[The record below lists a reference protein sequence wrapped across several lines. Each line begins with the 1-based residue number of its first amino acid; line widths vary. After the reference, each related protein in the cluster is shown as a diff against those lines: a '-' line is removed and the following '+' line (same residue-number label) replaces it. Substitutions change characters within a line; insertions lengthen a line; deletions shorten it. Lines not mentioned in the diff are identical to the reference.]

1 MSEESSMADIPKEE
15 LLHLCMKL
23 NKRMQT
29 METKGKELLKK
40 KNTLQSERDRLL
52 KMIEGTVGSTLSV
65 VSADGDLD
73 LDRIESLYRN
83 AITKAAAASTSSDS
97 THTPSQPPPE
107 SSGSDGNDSKY
118 KDTIKTLEQLMQT
131 KQADLEKATKQL
143 EEVKLHEEE
152 QVVYFQMQ
160 LQAAKQREDGLNV
173 DLKNLQLK
181 LSSVQKSLEETEIHV
196 ATNRELLQALQSRL
210 IEIEP
215 DLAQA
220 KDKVNTLT
228 VLRMEQDSLIQ
239 TLRKDLKNALAD
251 KESLSKRM
259 SEVETDKLKYEG
271 NSVKI
276 QNLTDELNR
285 KTEELEQLNVLLLR
299 MRAEAASS
307 ERNNAMRVA
316 MLATAEA
323 QVAELK
329 EILSKKEAETQDL
342 VQKISSL
349 QVTVSSLE
357 D

>member
-1 MSEESSMADIPKEE
+1 MKEKRVVMSEEHNMSDIPKEE

-40 KNTLQSERDRLL
+40 KNTVQSERDRLL
-52 KMIEGTVGSTLSV
+52 KMIESTIGSAVSV
-65 VSADGDLD
+65 VSSDGDLD
-73 LDRIESLYRN
+73 LDRIESLYLSTV
-83 AITKAAAASTSSDS
+83 AKAAASSTSVV
-97 THTPSQPPPE
+97 TPSTSQQASEP
-107 SSGSDGNDSKY
+107 SVTDGNDSNSSIQHY
-118 KDTIKTLEQLMQT
+118 KDTVKTLEQLVQS
-131 KQADLEKATKQL
+131 KQADLDKVNKHL
-143 EEVKLHEEE
+143 EEVKLHQEE

-160 LQAAKQREDGLNV
+160 LQAAKQREDSVNV
-173 DLKNLQLK
+173 EIKNLQLK
-181 LSSVQKSLEETEIHV
+181 FAGVQKSLEEKEIHV
-196 ATNRELLQALQSRL
+196 ATNRELLQALQARL

-228 VLRMEQDSLIQ
+228 ILKMEQDALIQ
-239 TLRKDLKNALAD
+239 SLRKDLKNALFEKD
-251 KESLSKRM
+251 SFSKRIV
-259 SEVETDKLKYEG
+259 EVETDKLKYEG

-276 QNLTDELNR
+276 QNLADDLNR

-307 ERNNAMRVA
+307 ERNIAMRVA

-329 EILSKKEAETQDL
+329 E
-342 VQKISSL
+342 VW
-349 QVTVSSLE
+349 V
-357 D
+357 

>member
-1 MSEESSMADIPKEE
+1 MADEHSMADIPKEE

-52 KMIEGTVGSTLSV
+52 KMVEGTIGSTVSV
-65 VSADGDLD
+65 LGADGDLD
-73 LDRIESLYRN
+73 LDRIESLYLSTL
-83 AITKAAAASTSSDS
+83 AKAATSSVL
-97 THTPSQPPPE
+97 TATPSSDRLASEPAGSE
-107 SSGSDGNDSKY
+107 GSDSNVNVQHY
-118 KDTIKTLEQLMQT
+118 KDTIKTLEQLVQS
-131 KQADLEKATKQL
+131 KQADLDKVNKHL
-143 EEVKLHEEE
+143 DEVKLHQEE

-160 LQAAKQREDGLNV
+160 LQTSKQREDSMNV
-173 DLKNLQLK
+173 EVKNMQLK
-181 LSSVQKSLEETEIHV
+181 LSSVQKSLEEKEIHV
-196 ATNRELLQALQSRL
+196 ATNRELLQALQARL

-228 VLRMEQDSLIQ
+228 VLKMEQDALIQ
-239 TLRKDLKNALAD
+239 SLRKDLKAALAEKD
-251 KESLSKRM
+251 SFSKRIV
-259 SEVETDKLKYEG
+259 EVETDKLKYEG

-276 QNLTDELNR
+276 QNLTDEVNR

-307 ERNNAMRVA
+307 ERNIAMRVA

-329 EILSKKEAETQDL
+329 E
-342 VQKISSL
+342 VGYC
-349 QVTVSSLE
+349 VSSGCVFTVLVTL
-357 D
+357 DWLLWPC